1 MIEIKVK
8 TIWQG
13 QVGIRDK
20 YVQEALKQK
29 NGLIIRKENEIMII
43 PAEELE
49 AKIKGV
55 SEKPFKDRFS
65 EKQHFL
71 FYFDWKPMQVNKT
84 LFE

>member
-1 MIEIKVK
+1 
-8 TIWQG
+8 
-13 QVGIRDK
+13 
-20 YVQEALKQK
+20 
-29 NGLIIRKENEIMII
+29 MII